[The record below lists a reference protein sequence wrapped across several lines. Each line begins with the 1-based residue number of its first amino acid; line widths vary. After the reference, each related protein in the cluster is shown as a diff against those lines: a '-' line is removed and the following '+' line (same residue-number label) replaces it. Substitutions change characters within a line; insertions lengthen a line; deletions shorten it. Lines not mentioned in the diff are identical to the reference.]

1 METPPFIFDNPTDL
15 AQLLERDDIWVG
27 QSKRAVSQGFASS
40 GFEGLDNTL
49 AGGWP
54 TGSLLEVCQQ
64 GSLSAEW
71 LLFAGPLAHEH
82 RPIFLLNPPM
92 LPFCPALAEMGI
104 DLNRLY
110 IVRTLNKISFVNAFV
125 ELARSSQCG
134 ALLAWQPKE
143 SLTYT
148 ELRKCLLACSEGS
161 GIYSLFRPSGAQK
174 ESSPANLRLAV
185 SVQQHELKLSIFK
198 QRGMLES
205 HDTVIRVAL
214 RDALDGHLPLHR
226 LNEIEIPG
234 IAAAPRRKL
243 ATVIPLR
250 RR

>member
-1 METPPFIFDNPTDL
+1 METPPFTFDNPINL

-27 QSKRAVSQGFASS
+27 QSKRAISKEFAKS
-40 GFEGLDNTL
+40 GFEVVDNAL

-54 TGSLLEVCQQ
+54 TGSLLEICQQ

-71 LLFAGPLAHEH
+71 ILFAAPLAQET

-92 LPFCPALAEMGI
+92 LPFVPALVEMGI

-110 IVRTLNKISFVNAFV
+110 IIRTANKISFVNAFV

-148 ELRKCLLACSEGS
+148 ELRKCLLSCAEGS
-161 GIYSLFRPSGAQK
+161 GLYSLFRPSGAQK
-174 ESSPANLRLAV
+174 ESSPANLRLAL
-185 SVQQHELKLSIFK
+185 SVQQQDLKLSIFK

-205 HDTVIRVAL
+205 HDTVLRLAL